1 MSRIT
6 TEAIHKENSRMTTMP
21 VEAVLLTVEEA
32 ADRLRIGRTTMYA
45 LVSSG
50 AVESVKV
57 GRLRR
62 VPIEC
67 VDAYVT
73 VLRTTSQ
80 PATVAA

>member
-1 MSRIT
+1 MATPTI
-6 TEAIHKENSRMTTMP
+6 A
-21 VEAVLLTVEEA
+21 AVLLTVEEA
-32 ADRLRIGRTTMYA
+32 AERLRIGRTTMYA

-62 VPIEC
+62 VPVEC

-73 VLRTTSQ
+73 VLRT
-80 PATVAA
+80 ATPPQSAAA

>member
-1 MSRIT
+1 
-6 TEAIHKENSRMTTMP
+6 MTAQT

-32 ADRLRIGRTTMYA
+32 AERLHIGRTTMYA

-62 VPIEC
+62 VPVEC
-67 VDAYVT
+67 LAAYVT
-73 VLRTTSQ
+73 VLRMIPNQ
-80 PATVAA
+80 PATAA

>member
-1 MSRIT
+1 MSQIIT
-6 TEAIHKENSRMTTMP
+6 EVTHRENSRMTALP
-21 VEAVLLTVEEA
+21 VLLTVEEA

-50 AVESVKV
+50 VVESVKV

-73 VLRTTSQ
+73 VLRTVTQ
-80 PATVAA
+80 PATAAA

>member
-1 MSRIT
+1 
-6 TEAIHKENSRMTTMP
+6 MT
-21 VEAVLLTVEEA
+21 VQQIGAVLLTVEEA

-62 VPIEC
+62 VPVEA

-73 VLRTTSQ
+73 VLRTTGQ
-80 PATVAA
+80 PSTVAA

>member
-1 MSRIT
+1 
-6 TEAIHKENSRMTTMP
+6 MTTQSIG
-21 VEAVLLTVEEA
+21 AVLLTVEEA
-32 ADRLRIGRTTMYA
+32 AMRLRIGRTTMYA

-62 VPIEC
+62 VPVEA

-73 VLRTTSQ
+73 VLRTISSH
-80 PATVAA
+80 PAAEAA